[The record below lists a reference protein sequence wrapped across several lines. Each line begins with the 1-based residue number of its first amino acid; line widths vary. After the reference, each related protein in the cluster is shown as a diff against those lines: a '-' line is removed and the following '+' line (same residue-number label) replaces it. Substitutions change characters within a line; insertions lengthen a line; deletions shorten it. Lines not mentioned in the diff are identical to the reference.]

1 MGLQLAS
8 LYPIRVSLWFKRA
21 APDVASG
28 KPWKPRTSMDSKVV
42 SLEQKVNPCWSI
54 LKGVGTPPPKDSRA
68 FGRLSSSVGGPTS
81 QKRGPL
87 SGLSKLGEVEVLLAA
102 PFTAPN

>member
-1 MGLQLAS
+1 MLRVGSLGNAS
-8 LYPIRVSLWFKRA
+8 SELLKE
-21 APDVASG
+21 
-28 KPWKPRTSMDSKVV
+28 PRTSMDSKVV

-68 FGRLSSSVGGPTS
+68 FGRLSSNVRGPMS

-87 SGLSKLGEVEVLLAA
+87 SGLSK
-102 PFTAPN
+102 